1 MTEEINF
8 IEFLCPFSL
17 HFPPNRLANDRK
29 SFQTANL
36 LDKHKNEQEM
46 DVPNDFSE
54 NLLDYTRQEFKLDYD
69 DIHTMITEYQVC
81 FPGGTCTDVGDIGQ
95 VCCPF

>member
-1 MTEEINF
+1 
-8 IEFLCPFSL
+8 
-17 HFPPNRLANDRK
+17 
-29 SFQTANL
+29 
-36 LDKHKNEQEM
+36 M